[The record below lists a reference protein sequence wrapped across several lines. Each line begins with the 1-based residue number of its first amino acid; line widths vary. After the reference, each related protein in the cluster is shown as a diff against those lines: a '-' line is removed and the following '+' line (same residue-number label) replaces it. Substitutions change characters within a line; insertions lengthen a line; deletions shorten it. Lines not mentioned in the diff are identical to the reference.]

1 MPEEHPRLPP
11 AVLGNVLAI
20 GDEEPRGCGVV
31 REVGPRT
38 RGRGDPAPGPLPRSP
53 RRMQGTGPV
62 EGPVEGSEERPDP
75 GLDGG
80 RRP

>member
-1 MPEEHPRLPP
+1 MPEEHPRQPP

-38 RGRGDPAPGPLPRSP
+38 RGRRDLAPGALHRSP

-62 EGPVEGSEERPDP
+62 EEAEERPDP

>member
-38 RGRGDPAPGPLPRSP
+38 RGRGDPAPGPLHRSP
-53 RRMQGTGPV
+53 RRMLGT
-62 EGPVEGSEERPDP
+62 GPVEGSEERPDP